1 LRVLVTGGTGFVGTH
16 LVNSL
21 LRRRHAVAVLAR
33 GPERARNRYNRG
45 VEVAA
50 GDVLDPRSLSAAVAG
65 REAVVH
71 LVGII
76 FETKTQTFD
85 AVHRVAVENVIAATK
100 EKGPRR
106 LLHMSAMG
114 AAADAPSEYSRSKAA
129 GENAVRESGLDWT
142 ILRPSLIFG
151 PGDGFFS
158 GLAPIVRRNPGFIP
172 VIGRGQ
178 TRFMPV
184 SVYDV
189 ARVFADSLERP
200 ETIGRTY
207 EVGGPQ
213 TFTLN
218 ELYREIALAVGK
230 PHKPMIHVPLW
241 WGGLLARGFEW
252 AFRRGLVDAP
262 PLTRDQLKSLSRNNA
277 ADISETIQTF
287 GGSWKELRAGLRES
301 LHGAMRHDPRL
312 GIGSEAELE
321 RVRVMRLK

>member
-21 LRRRHAVAVLAR
+21 LRRGHAVAVLAR

-114 AAADAPSEYSRSKAA
+114 AAADYHSHFILVFCSRVS
-129 GENAVRESGLDWT
+129 RQ
-142 ILRPSLIFG
+142 
-151 PGDGFFS
+151 
-158 GLAPIVRRNPGFIP
+158 RNLF
-172 VIGRGQ
+172 
-178 TRFMPV
+178 
-184 SVYDV
+184 
-189 ARVFADSLERP
+189 
-200 ETIGRTY
+200 
-207 EVGGPQ
+207 
-213 TFTLN
+213 
-218 ELYREIALAVGK
+218 EITK
-230 PHKPMIHVPLW
+230 
-241 WGGLLARGFEW
+241 
-252 AFRRGLVDAP
+252 
-262 PLTRDQLKSLSRNNA
+262 
-277 ADISETIQTF
+277 
-287 GGSWKELRAGLRES
+287 
-301 LHGAMRHDPRL
+301 
-312 GIGSEAELE
+312 
-321 RVRVMRLK
+321 